1 MCPRYSDEAPAC
13 NSTSCSSHCTFL
25 AFIFITAPIEG
36 PPTPNI
42 PPHAYIFIFRIV
54 ADFLYSISHVPHSYA
69 CKSIVLSL
77 DNDEYYLHSAWLLLQ
92 YRSCREGTSVVPRQ
106 GDGTVC
112 NERNALFGDAGVQY
126 LQLRGRQR
134 GLQTIMPTNKRE
146 DTLAESDYGPESSDF
161 GASLNLLL
169 IKAGY
174 TISILTV
181 KSGDTV
187 E

>member
-1 MCPRYSDEAPAC
+1 MV
-13 NSTSCSSHCTFL
+13 T
-25 AFIFITAPIEG
+25 
-36 PPTPNI
+36 
-42 PPHAYIFIFRIV
+42 
-54 ADFLYSISHVPHSYA
+54 DFLYPISHVPHSCA

-77 DNDEYYLHSAWLLLQ
+77 YNDEYYVHSTWLLLQ
-92 YRSCREGTSVVPRQ
+92 CRSCREGTSVVPGQ

-134 GLQTIMPTNKRE
+134 GLQMITPSNKRE
-146 DTLAESDYGPESSDF
+146 STLAESDYGPESSDF

-174 TISILTV
+174 TIQIFTV

-187 E
+187 Q